1 MINQRLDEQIDQ
13 KVDAYRNNPQQLA
26 ASYQK
31 NQQLV
36 DLLALQKL
44 KSQKDAVARDM
55 QMKAQNDPSTIK
67 QQREQE
73 MFQRTK
79 QDMIKQTQGI
89 MQNRQANQQKNL
101 QRMMKAPQRPQP
113 QRPQPQRPQ
122 PQGGL
127 PAMMPKRPMPK
138 MSGGGIVGFAP
149 GGSTSL
155 TDYIS
160 LGDTPDTGGRLGS
173 AVIQRIRDLGLTQ
186 QQFQRLPQEQKDKI
200 IQTIMDQSIA
210 AKTGQ
215 ATATLP
221 AEFNDT
227 FLKDPLKALGNIGI
241 AALESRVGSA
251 LGLSDPLNPREPF
264 EYNTSRKAVL
274 DAMRKNVTPGGG
286 ITEAELLRYMPD
298 TSQNY
303 PPPGAPAI
311 NMNALQ
317 DAADQYKAQLP
328 STPQTPNYPNQAPV
342 GGATLPVPS
351 PTRASDLPQPELPSS
366 DLSQY
371 NTGIGGGSPMTALQQ
386 GLGVADLYTKR
397 AEKDERLGDL
407 IGKLEALEG
416 DFNRKDEANDRFRA
430 SLAAAGGARN
440 ITDFAKQYV
449 GTSQSMELAQKAARR
464 SRLGEVLEA
473 ERKRIESDNTLAQQ
487 GLSLGQEMFAQAAQ
501 DRRTTQTNAAG
512 MRNTDVRAALELSR
526 QTLDKMKLD
535 EDVRLKERDQTLKE
549 SELAIENA
557 RNEEMTKT
565 RRSNDLSVA
574 LGKIDTIRE
583 KYYDTIYGNSEIP
596 MLKMQ
601 AMTASG
607 AEKQRLETEIV
618 RQERIVSLAVEAA
631 LNDSNILQREQE
643 LFDAW
648 STLTGLP
655 LSTDTVRR

>member
-1 MINQRLDEQIDQ
+1 M
-13 KVDAYRNNPQQLA
+13 
-26 ASYQK
+26 
-31 NQQLV
+31 
-36 DLLALQKL
+36 
-44 KSQKDAVARDM
+44 
-55 QMKAQNDPSTIK
+55 
-67 QQREQE
+67 
-73 MFQRTK
+73 
-79 QDMIKQTQGI
+79 
-89 MQNRQANQQKNL
+89 
-101 QRMMKAPQRPQP
+101 
-113 QRPQPQRPQ
+113 
-122 PQGGL
+122 
-127 PAMMPKRPMPK
+127 
-138 MSGGGIVGFAP
+138 
-149 GGSTSL
+149 
-155 TDYIS
+155 
-160 LGDTPDTGGRLGS
+160 
-173 AVIQRIRDLGLTQ
+173 
-186 QQFQRLPQEQKDKI
+186 
-200 IQTIMDQSIA
+200 
-210 AKTGQ
+210 
-215 ATATLP
+215 
-221 AEFNDT
+221 
-227 FLKDPLKALGNIGI
+227 
-241 AALESRVGSA
+241 
-251 LGLSDPLNPREPF
+251 
-264 EYNTSRKAVL
+264 
-274 DAMRKNVTPGGG
+274 
-286 ITEAELLRYMPD
+286 
-298 TSQNY
+298 
-303 PPPGAPAI
+303 
-311 NMNALQ
+311 
-317 DAADQYKAQLP
+317 
-328 STPQTPNYPNQAPV
+328 
-342 GGATLPVPS
+342 
-351 PTRASDLPQPELPSS
+351 
-366 DLSQY
+366 
-371 NTGIGGGSPMTALQQ
+371 
-386 GLGVADLYTKR
+386 
-397 AEKDERLGDL
+397 
-407 IGKLEALEG
+407 LEG